1 MNLFEQMY
9 KDVLLNESM
18 IQIPSNAEVI
28 SLLNTVIAEE
38 NQREI
43 DNHKTA
49 FISLQ
54 KEHPNADKAAIIKRI
69 PKAKVNILEPDQ
81 PPFILE
87 AVKAAIRIYE
97 RFYSI
102 ASNPN
107 SKAED
112 YKVAKHQIAKDW
124 YPIRGEAR
132 VGGKQPASIA
142 VIRLLNNALGFKH
155 DDIFK
160 IPLYTNPQGYM
171 MPRLDLIPYAVARKA
186 VMDAFKAGKLTDI
199 RAKEMIRDL
208 SRLVR
213 TDVQNVEDADI
224 NKYLEDHNTEAPLM
238 TSEPTIGQSEVAKA
252 LSQMPKRFK
261 V

>member
-18 IQIPSNAEVI
+18 IQIPSNSEVI

-43 DNHKTA
+43 DNHKNA
-49 FISLQ
+49 FATMQ
-54 KEHPNADKAAIIKRI
+54 KEFPKAPKDAIIRRL
-69 PKAKVNILEPDQ
+69 PKPKVNIFEPDQ
-81 PPFILE
+81 PAFILE

-97 RFYSI
+97 KFYSI

-107 SKAED
+107 SKVED

-124 YPIRGEAR
+124 YPIRGEAK

-142 VIRLLNNALGFKH
+142 VIRLLNTALGFKH

-160 IPLYTNPQGYM
+160 IPLYPNPEGYM
-171 MPRLDLIPYAVARKA
+171 MPRLDLIPYVIARKA
-186 VMDAFKAGKLTDI
+186 VMDAFKAGKITEE
-199 RAKEMIRDL
+199 RSKQMIRDL
-208 SRLVR
+208 SKLVR

-224 NKYLEDHNTEAPLM
+224 NKYHEDHNTEAPLM
-238 TSEPTIGQSEVAKA
+238 KTEPEIGPSEVATA
-252 LSQMPKRFK
+252 LNQIPKRYK
-261 V
+261 